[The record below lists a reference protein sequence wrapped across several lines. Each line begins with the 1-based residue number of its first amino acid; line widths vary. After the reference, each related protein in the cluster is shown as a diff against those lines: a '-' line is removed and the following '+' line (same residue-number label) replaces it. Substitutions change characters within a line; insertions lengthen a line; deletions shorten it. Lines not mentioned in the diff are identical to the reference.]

1 LEDLQLKTLTLS
13 SVPPPAATPL
23 LGFDRGIRPLVKVNV
38 EPENPNDA
46 EALEHGL
53 LQLSL
58 ADAAVEVTATAKGE
72 RILACLGEIHL
83 EQCLLDLQT
92 TYCGKRLTLRNS
104 APIVEFGETTEWIDA
119 EELESHDVYPWD
131 VSAETLPPPLR
142 HTTVP
147 PYNEEDGISQARR
160 GRMRVLLSGKCA
172 AMGIRVIP
180 LAESIHQALQRKEII
195 SDECKEDL
203 RILGKAL
210 GWENSNISEASNE
223 PKHILSALL
232 ETLKI
237 VDGNGN
243 ALIESKAVSNG
254 LCVKGVVGDEVF
266 SVDCEK
272 AASRDLIGLDSYKD
286 LLSRLRESGGVLS
299 SSNTC
304 DKSFLS
310 NALDQSA
317 LEVWK
322 SQMSGSMIA
331 GFQLGIRAGP
341 VCEEPVHRVLI
352 IVESIEVA
360 LSSKGE
366 PTKSLSGGMVIGAM
380 KQGIRCALLSRPI
393 RLMERYLKLT
403 LHSSLNG
410 LGSLYAVLSKRRG
423 KVLEDSMVDGTDL
436 LLITASLPQAES
448 HGLTTE
454 VLRKTSGEA
463 TIPELTFWKWQRLD
477 EDPFWIPTSLE
488 EREDF
493 GEIDEAGDSST
504 GLDTAAIRYIRNV
517 RERKGLLV
525 DSAKTV
531 MAAEKQRTM
540 KR

>member
-1 LEDLQLKTLTLS
+1 
-13 SVPPPAATPL
+13 
-23 LGFDRGIRPLVKVNV
+23 
-38 EPENPNDA
+38 
-46 EALEHGL
+46 
-53 LQLSL
+53 
-58 ADAAVEVTATAKGE
+58 
-72 RILACLGEIHL
+72 
-83 EQCLLDLQT
+83 
-92 TYCGKRLTLRNS
+92 
-104 APIVEFGETTEWIDA
+104 
-119 EELESHDVYPWD
+119 
-131 VSAETLPPPLR
+131 
-142 HTTVP
+142 
-147 PYNEEDGISQARR
+147 
-160 GRMRVLLSGKCA
+160 
-172 AMGIRVIP
+172 
-180 LAESIHQALQRKEII
+180 
-195 SDECKEDL
+195 
-203 RILGKAL
+203 
-210 GWENSNISEASNE
+210 
-223 PKHILSALL
+223 
-232 ETLKI
+232 
-237 VDGNGN
+237 
-243 ALIESKAVSNG
+243 LIESKGVSSG

-272 AASRDLIGLDSYKD
+272 TASRDITGLDSYKD
-286 LLSRLRESGGVLS
+286 LLSRVRDSGGVLS
-299 SSNTC
+299 PTNTFGESGFSNT
-304 DKSFLS
+304 
-310 NALDQSA
+310 LDQSA

-341 VCEEPVHRVLI
+341 VCEEPVHRVLV

-360 LSSKGE
+360 ISSSGE
-366 PTKSLSGGMVIGAM
+366 ATKSLSGGMVIGAM

-463 TIPELTFWKWQRLD
+463 TIPELTFWKWERLD

-504 GLDTAAIRYIRNV
+504 GIDTAALRYIRKV

-531 MAAEKQRTM
+531 VAAEKQRTM